1 LLLPPCKSP
10 KSEEPLIATKVN
22 QRFPIRDVTRYAIY
36 CTPPEGSTW
45 WRFGASWLGRD
56 AASGAVVPQPEVP
69 GVPPEAFRALTET
82 PRRYGFH
89 ATIKAPFALR
99 PGATRDGLAAA
110 LERFCAPRAAF
121 PMPRFEVAR
130 IDDFL
135 ALAPAA
141 RESRI
146 NDLAADC
153 VRDFEPF
160 RAPLEPAELERRRR
174 SRLSPRQDRYLEE
187 FGYPFVLAEYRFH
200 LTLTGSIDRAPPQ
213 HAAAVRVAA
222 ERATA
227 ALADEPLHFDALAL
241 FEQPERAGPFR
252 MVARFPFGDRRG

>member
-1 LLLPPCKSP
+1 
-10 KSEEPLIATKVN
+10 
-22 QRFPIRDVTRYAIY
+22 VTRYAIY
-36 CTPPEGSTW
+36 YAPPERSTW
-45 WRFGASWLGRD
+45 WRFGARWLGRD
-56 AASGAVVPQPEVP
+56 AASAAVLAQPEVP

-99 PGATRDGLAAA
+99 AGMTRDGLAAA

-121 PMPRFEVAR
+121 PMPHFEVAR

-141 RESRI
+141 RESRV

-160 RAPLEPAELERRRR
+160 RAPLEPAELEQRRRAG
-174 SRLSPRQDRYLEE
+174 LSPRQDRYLEE
-187 FGYPFVLAEYRFH
+187 FGYPFVLAEFRFH
-200 LTLTGSIDRAPPQ
+200 LTLTGSVGSVPPQ
-213 HAAAVRVAA
+213 HVAAVRVAA
-222 ERATA
+222 EQAVA

-252 MVARFPFGDRRG
+252 LVARFPFGARKG